1 MINTNKILW
10 EITDY
15 NLIKLILNDH
25 YNFEK
30 SENAYLIKKRSI
42 LSFGENNF
50 TWLMW
55 KLNLVGFSEVILARE
70 KSLKYKLFSDIEL
83 LSFSGKRIRQEVNNC
98 DVVIK

>member
-42 LSFGENNF
+42 LSFGE
-50 TWLMW
+50 
-55 KLNLVGFSEVILARE
+55 
-70 KSLKYKLFSDIEL
+70 
-83 LSFSGKRIRQEVNNC
+83 
-98 DVVIK
+98 